1 MENLGSGSGHRRKWG
16 GGSRLAAARGGEGAS
31 LLGRRVHE
39 VGVRRFHSN
48 FGGLASCVS
57 EGVTNQ
63 SPGTGINYVNHYLAM
78 GQMTPILKKLPLAE
92 LAV

>member
-1 MENLGSGSGHRRKWG
+1 M
-16 GGSRLAAARGGEGAS
+16 
-31 LLGRRVHE
+31 
-39 VGVRRFHSN
+39 GVRRFHSN
-48 FGGLASCVS
+48 FGGLASGVS